1 MILPKGCSPMVNA
14 TVGEG
19 LTEVRDPDLGYGMRF
34 IAKVLK
40 DSRHDKFPDAGEDE
54 LLKLVVPAVM
64 GIACS
69 EISCEPG
76 MTRMEAEN
84 NGKPLLVREESSL
97 NIPAIAAAHV
107 IKRYVAQAPGELSLE
122 VGDLV
127 CVIEMPPQE
136 LSPRWRGKHGFQ
148 VGFFPGEC
156 VELING
162 KIPES
167 LINSVPKPVPKKR
180 GKLLTFLRSVVK
192 ARPKQRKER
201 EVEKERVFGRDLG
214 EHLLHSGRDVPQV
227 LQSCAEFI
235 EQHGVVQG
243 IYRLSGVA
251 SNVQRLR
258 QEFECEQVPEL
269 TVRDVHS
276 ASSLCK
282 MYFRELPTPLLT
294 DQLYDKFSD
303 AVGATTEEERL
314 VRMRDVIQ
322 QLPAPHYRTLVFL
335 MRHLACLAANSS
347 VTNMHSKNLAIVWA
361 PNLLRSQQSESACA
375 SGRAA
380 CTELQTQSAV
390 VEFIIDHTDV
400 LFCSTSGSDIA
411 DGAGHSS
418 LSGPQSVQASSPATE
433 LLSLEEAQARRR
445 GHSSSPVV
453 VTESSDVEVEEGPT
467 AVRGKFHTVIDFPPE
482 RPSPPSRMKESPAGC
497 WCSCFSLGKP
507 SSVAKRQLQRRP
519 REPSE
524 TDIVVLAGDSSS
536 CQPRCPRA
544 SSDAGLCASTNGEL
558 LGSTNGCGSADSLPH
573 NNSGGHKELIQVQAL
588 VSPSSAE
595 DADLSLSHTTGTSL
609 DCDPV
614 PLQCSPA
621 QAQPECP
628 DSSTS
633 VQEQVS
639 NSEEKPCPLE
649 GDLESGLQS
658 QAPCSGSESSE
669 PLSP

>member
-1 MILPKGCSPMVNA
+1 
-14 TVGEG
+14 
-19 LTEVRDPDLGYGMRF
+19 
-34 IAKVLK
+34 
-40 DSRHDKFPDAGEDE
+40 
-54 LLKLVVPAVM
+54 
-64 GIACS
+64 
-69 EISCEPG
+69 
-76 MTRMEAEN
+76 
-84 NGKPLLVREESSL
+84 
-97 NIPAIAAAHV
+97 
-107 IKRYVAQAPGELSLE
+107 
-122 VGDLV
+122 
-127 CVIEMPPQE
+127 MPPQE

-192 ARPKQRKER
+192 ARPKQPKER

-243 IYRLSGVA
+243 IYPLSGVA
-251 SNVQRLR
+251 SSVQRLH
-258 QEFECEQVPEL
+258 QEFESEQVPEL

-282 MYFRELPTPLLT
+282 MYFRELPNPLLT

-314 VRMRDVIQ
+314 VRMRDAIQ
-322 QLPAPHYRTLVFL
+322 QLPAPHYRVLEFL
-335 MRHLACLAANSS
+335 MRHLACLSANSS
-347 VTNMHSKNLAIVWA
+347 VTNMHAKNLAIVWA

-380 CTELQTQSAV
+380 CTELQMQSAV
-390 VEFIIDHTDV
+390 VEFIIDHTEV
-400 LFCSTSGSDIA
+400 LFCSTSGPDIA

-418 LSGPQSVQASSPATE
+418 LSGPKSVQASSPATE
-433 LLSLEEAQARRR
+433 LLTLEEAQARRR

-453 VTESSDVEVEEGPT
+453 VTQSRDIEVEEGPA
-467 AVRGKFHTVIDFPPE
+467 AVRGKFHTVIDFPSESDGE
-482 RPSPPSRMKESPAGC
+482 R
-497 WCSCFSLGKP
+497 
-507 SSVAKRQLQRRP
+507 
-519 REPSE
+519 
-524 TDIVVLAGDSSS
+524 
-536 CQPRCPRA
+536 
-544 SSDAGLCASTNGEL
+544 
-558 LGSTNGCGSADSLPH
+558 
-573 NNSGGHKELIQVQAL
+573 ELIQVQAL
-588 VSPSSAE
+588 ISPSSAE
-595 DADLSLSHTTGTSL
+595 DADLSPPDTTGTSL

-621 QAQPECP
+621 QAQSKCP

-633 VQEQVS
+633 VLEQVS
-639 NSEEKPCPLE
+639 ITEEKPSLLE
-649 GDLESGLQS
+649 GSLESGLQS
-658 QAPCSGSESSE
+658 QAPGSGSESS
-669 PLSP
+669 P

>member
-1 MILPKGCSPMVNA
+1 
-14 TVGEG
+14 
-19 LTEVRDPDLGYGMRF
+19 
-34 IAKVLK
+34 
-40 DSRHDKFPDAGEDE
+40 
-54 LLKLVVPAVM
+54 
-64 GIACS
+64 
-69 EISCEPG
+69 
-76 MTRMEAEN
+76 
-84 NGKPLLVREESSL
+84 
-97 NIPAIAAAHV
+97 
-107 IKRYVAQAPGELSLE
+107 
-122 VGDLV
+122 
-127 CVIEMPPQE
+127 MPPQE

-258 QEFECEQVPEL
+258 TKRRSPVGTSHPARLTWCWWPIL

-335 MRHLACLAANSS
+335 MRHLACLAAKSS
-347 VTNMHSKNLAIVWA
+347 VTNMHAKNLAIVWA

-418 LSGPQSVQASSPATE
+418 LSGPQSVRTSSPATE

-445 GHSSSPVV
+445 GHSSSPVI
-453 VTESSDVEVEEGPT
+453 VTESRDIEVEEGPT
-467 AVRGKFHTVIDFPPE
+467 
-482 RPSPPSRMKESPAGC
+482 
-497 WCSCFSLGKP
+497 
-507 SSVAKRQLQRRP
+507 
-519 REPSE
+519 
-524 TDIVVLAGDSSS
+524 
-536 CQPRCPRA
+536 
-544 SSDAGLCASTNGEL
+544 
-558 LGSTNGCGSADSLPH
+558 
-573 NNSGGHKELIQVQAL
+573 
-588 VSPSSAE
+588 
-595 DADLSLSHTTGTSL
+595 
-609 DCDPV
+609 
-614 PLQCSPA
+614 
-621 QAQPECP
+621 
-628 DSSTS
+628 
-633 VQEQVS
+633 
-639 NSEEKPCPLE
+639 
-649 GDLESGLQS
+649 
-658 QAPCSGSESSE
+658 
-669 PLSP
+669 

>member
-1 MILPKGCSPMVNA
+1 
-14 TVGEG
+14 
-19 LTEVRDPDLGYGMRF
+19 
-34 IAKVLK
+34 
-40 DSRHDKFPDAGEDE
+40 
-54 LLKLVVPAVM
+54 
-64 GIACS
+64 
-69 EISCEPG
+69 
-76 MTRMEAEN
+76 
-84 NGKPLLVREESSL
+84 
-97 NIPAIAAAHV
+97 
-107 IKRYVAQAPGELSLE
+107 
-122 VGDLV
+122 
-127 CVIEMPPQE
+127 
-136 LSPRWRGKHGFQ
+136 
-148 VGFFPGEC
+148 
-156 VELING
+156 
-162 KIPES
+162 
-167 LINSVPKPVPKKR
+167 PKKR

-258 QEFECEQVPEL
+258 QEFESEQVPEL

-322 QLPAPHYRTLVFL
+322 QLPAPHYRTLAYL

-347 VTNMHSKNLAIVWA
+347 VTNMHAKNLAIVWA

-380 CTELQTQSAV
+380 CMELQTQSAV

-453 VTESSDVEVEEGPT
+453 VTESRDIGVEEGP
-467 AVRGKFHTVIDFPPE
+467 AE
-482 RPSPPSRMKESPAGC
+482 
-497 WCSCFSLGKP
+497 SLGKP
-507 SSVAKRQLQRRP
+507 SSGAKRQPQHHP

-524 TDIVVLAGDSSS
+524 IEIVVLAGDSSS
-536 CQPRCPRA
+536 CQPSRAGA

-558 LGSTNGCGSADSLPH
+558 AGSTSGCGSADSLPH
-573 NNSGGHKELIQVQAL
+573 NNSDGQEELIQVQAL
-588 VSPSSAE
+588 ISPGCAE
-595 DADLSLSHTTGTSL
+595 DADLSLPDTAVTSL
-609 DCDPV
+609 DCDPA

-621 QAQPECP
+621 QAQPECR

-633 VQEQVS
+633 VQEQVGI
-639 NSEEKPCPLE
+639 SEEQQSLLE
-649 GDLESGLQS
+649 GGLESGLQS
-658 QAPCSGSESSE
+658 QAPCSGSDSSE
-669 PLSP
+669 PLST

>member
-1 MILPKGCSPMVNA
+1 
-14 TVGEG
+14 
-19 LTEVRDPDLGYGMRF
+19 
-34 IAKVLK
+34 
-40 DSRHDKFPDAGEDE
+40 
-54 LLKLVVPAVM
+54 
-64 GIACS
+64 
-69 EISCEPG
+69 

-335 MRHLACLAANSS
+335 MRHLACLSANSS
-347 VTNMHSKNLAIVWA
+347 VTNMHAKNLAIVWA

-400 LFCSTSGSDIA
+400 LFCSTSGPDIA

-445 GHSSSPVV
+445 GHSSSPVAV
-453 VTESSDVEVEEGPT
+453 IVSRDIEVEEGPK
-467 AVRGKFHTVIDFPPE
+467 AVRGKFHTIIDFPSE
-482 RPSPPSRMKESPAGC
+482 
-497 WCSCFSLGKP
+497 SLGKP
-507 SSVAKRQLQRRP
+507 SSVAKDQRQHHP

-524 TDIVVLAGDSSS
+524 TDVVVLAGDSSS
-536 CQPRCPRA
+536 CQPRCART
-544 SSDAGLCASTNGEL
+544 SSNAGLCASTNGEL

-573 NNSGGHKELIQVQAL
+573 NNSDGHEELIQVEAL
-588 VSPSSAE
+588 ISPGCAE
-595 DADLSLSHTTGTSL
+595 DADLSLPDTTGISL

-621 QAQPECP
+621 QAEPECS
-628 DSSTS
+628 DSSTAF
-633 VQEQVS
+633 EEKVS
-639 NSEEKPCPLE
+639 ISEEQQSLLE
-649 GDLESGLQS
+649 GGLESGLQS
-658 QAPCSGSESSE
+658 QAPDVNTDSAE
-669 PLSP
+669 PLCP

>member
-1 MILPKGCSPMVNA
+1 
-14 TVGEG
+14 
-19 LTEVRDPDLGYGMRF
+19 MRF

-54 LLKLVVPAVM
+54 LLKLSLVEEQSKVTRNGCGFKTLVYLVLISCQLVVPAVM
-64 GIACS
+64 GVACS
-69 EISCEPG
+69 EISCGPDMARVE
-76 MTRMEAEN
+76 TEN

-97 NIPAIAAAHV
+97 NIPAIGAAHV
-107 IKRYVAQAPGELSLE
+107 LKRYVAQAPDELSLE

-258 QEFECEQVPEL
+258 QEFESEQVPEL

-335 MRHLACLAANSS
+335 MRHLACLAAKNS
-347 VTNMHSKNLAIVWA
+347 VTNMHAKNLAIVWA

-380 CTELQTQSAV
+380 CMELQTQSAV
-390 VEFIIDHTDV
+390 VEFIINHTDV

-418 LSGPQSVQASSPATE
+418 LSGPQSVRASSAATE

-453 VTESSDVEVEEGPT
+453 VTESRDIGVEEGPT

-482 RPSPPSRMKESPAGC
+482 R
-497 WCSCFSLGKP
+497 
-507 SSVAKRQLQRRP
+507 
-519 REPSE
+519 
-524 TDIVVLAGDSSS
+524 
-536 CQPRCPRA
+536 
-544 SSDAGLCASTNGEL
+544 
-558 LGSTNGCGSADSLPH
+558 
-573 NNSGGHKELIQVQAL
+573 
-588 VSPSSAE
+588 
-595 DADLSLSHTTGTSL
+595 
-609 DCDPV
+609 
-614 PLQCSPA
+614 
-621 QAQPECP
+621 
-628 DSSTS
+628 
-633 VQEQVS
+633 
-639 NSEEKPCPLE
+639 
-649 GDLESGLQS
+649 
-658 QAPCSGSESSE
+658 
-669 PLSP
+669 

>member
-1 MILPKGCSPMVNA
+1 
-14 TVGEG
+14 
-19 LTEVRDPDLGYGMRF
+19 
-34 IAKVLK
+34 
-40 DSRHDKFPDAGEDE
+40 
-54 LLKLVVPAVM
+54 M

-148 VGFFPGEC
+148 VGPSFRRESATSVEVGFFPGEC
-156 VELING
+156 VELINN
-162 KIPES
+162 KIPEA
-167 LINSVPKPVPKKR
+167 LINSVPKPDELVSSFCCAVPKKR

-322 QLPAPHYRTLVFL
+322 QLPAPHYRTLAYL

-347 VTNMHSKNLAIVWA
+347 VTNMHAKNLAIVWA

-453 VTESSDVEVEEGPT
+453 VTQSSDIEVEEGPAT
-467 AVRGKFHTVIDFPPE
+467 LPGKFHTIIDFPSE
-482 RPSPPSRMKESPAGC
+482 RPSPPSRIKESPAGC

-507 SSVAKRQLQRRP
+507 SSGAKHQLQCNA
-519 REPSE
+519 REPAE
-524 TDIVVLAGDSSS
+524 TDIVVLAGDSCS
-536 CQPRCPRA
+536 CQPSRA
-544 SSDAGLCASTNGEL
+544 RACSDAGLCASTNGKL
-558 LGSTNGCGSADSLPH
+558 LGSTNGCGSDDSLPH
-573 NNSGGHKELIQVQAL
+573 NNSDGHEELIQVEAL
-588 VSPSSAE
+588 ISPGCAE
-595 DADLSLSHTTGTSL
+595 DADLSLPDTTGTSL

-621 QAQPECP
+621 QAEPECP

-639 NSEEKPCPLE
+639 ISEEKQSLLE
-649 GDLESGLQS
+649 GDLESSLQS
-658 QAPCSGSESSE
+658 QAPDINTDSSE
-669 PLSP
+669 PLCP

>member
-1 MILPKGCSPMVNA
+1 
-14 TVGEG
+14 
-19 LTEVRDPDLGYGMRF
+19 
-34 IAKVLK
+34 
-40 DSRHDKFPDAGEDE
+40 
-54 LLKLVVPAVM
+54 M
-64 GIACS
+64 GVACS
-69 EISCEPG
+69 EISCGPD

-127 CVIEMPPQE
+127 CVIDMPPQE
-136 LSPRWRGKHGFQ
+136 LSPHWRGKHGFQ

-258 QEFECEQVPEL
+258 QEFESEQVPEL

-322 QLPAPHYRTLVFL
+322 QLPAPHYRTLAYL
-335 MRHLACLAANSS
+335 MRHLACLAGHCST
-347 VTNMHSKNLAIVWA
+347 TNMHAKNLAIAWA

-380 CTELQTQSAV
+380 CTELQTQSSV

-400 LFCSTSGSDIA
+400 LFCSTSGRDLA
-411 DGAGHSS
+411 GGAGHSS
-418 LSGPQSVQASSPATE
+418 LSGPQ
-433 LLSLEEAQARRR
+433 
-445 GHSSSPVV
+445 
-453 VTESSDVEVEEGPT
+453 
-467 AVRGKFHTVIDFPPE
+467 
-482 RPSPPSRMKESPAGC
+482 PSPPSRMKESPAGC

-507 SSVAKRQLQRRP
+507 SSGAKRQPQRRP

-524 TDIVVLAGDSSS
+524 IEIVVLADELSP
-536 CQPRCPRA
+536 CPPRRAGA
-544 SSDAGLCASTNGEL
+544 SSEAGLCASTSGEL
-558 LGSTNGCGSADSLPH
+558 LGSTNGCGSHDSLPR
-573 NNSGGHKELIQVQAL
+573 NNSDGERELIQVEAL
-588 VSPSSAE
+588 ISPGSAE
-595 DADLSLSHTTGTSL
+595 DADLSLPETTVASV
-609 DCDPV
+609 DCDPA

-621 QAQPECP
+621 QAQSECP

-633 VQEQVS
+633 VQEQVGITD
-639 NSEEKPCPLE
+639 EKLCLLE
-649 GDLESGLQS
+649 GGLESGPQS
-658 QAPCSGSESSE
+658 QAPCSGSDSSE

>member
-1 MILPKGCSPMVNA
+1 
-14 TVGEG
+14 
-19 LTEVRDPDLGYGMRF
+19 
-34 IAKVLK
+34 
-40 DSRHDKFPDAGEDE
+40 
-54 LLKLVVPAVM
+54 
-64 GIACS
+64 
-69 EISCEPG
+69 
-76 MTRMEAEN
+76 
-84 NGKPLLVREESSL
+84 
-97 NIPAIAAAHV
+97 
-107 IKRYVAQAPGELSLE
+107 
-122 VGDLV
+122 
-127 CVIEMPPQE
+127 MPPEE

-192 ARPKQRKER
+192 ARPKQPKER

-251 SNVQRLR
+251 SNVRRLR
-258 QEFECEQVPEL
+258 QEFESEQVPEL

-303 AVGATTEEERL
+303 AVGATTR
-314 VRMRDVIQ
+314 RSVIQ
-322 QLPAPHYRTLVFL
+322 QLPAPHYRTLAYL
-335 MRHLACLAANSS
+335 MRHLACLSANSS
-347 VTNMHSKNLAIVWA
+347 VTNMHAKNLAIVWA

-380 CTELQTQSAV
+380 CTELQTQAAV

-400 LFCSTSGSDIA
+400 LFCSTSGPDIA

-418 LSGPQSVQASSPATE
+418 LSGPQSVRASSAATE
-433 LLSLEEAQARRR
+433 LLSLEEAQAWRR
-445 GHSSSPVV
+445 GHSSSPVI
-453 VTESSDVEVEEGPT
+453 VTESRDIEVEEGPT
-467 AVRGKFHTVIDFPPE
+467 AVRGKFHTVIDFPSE

-507 SSVAKRQLQRRP
+507 SSVAKRQPQRRH

-524 TDIVVLAGDSSS
+524 TDVVVLAAFQPIPDTFSSPLIKNHFCNSACESLTRTPVHSFVGDSSS
-536 CQPRCPRA
+536 CQPSRAGA
-544 SSDAGLCASTNGEL
+544 SSDAGLCASMNGEL

-573 NNSGGHKELIQVQAL
+573 NNSGGHEELIQVQAL
-588 VSPSSAE
+588 ISPSSAA
-595 DADLSLSHTTGTSL
+595 DADLSLPDTTGTSL

-639 NSEEKPCPLE
+639 TSEEKQSLLE
-649 GDLESGLQS
+649 EDFRIKPPVPGTVQRL
-658 QAPCSGSESSE
+658 
-669 PLSP
+669 

>member
-1 MILPKGCSPMVNA
+1 
-14 TVGEG
+14 
-19 LTEVRDPDLGYGMRF
+19 
-34 IAKVLK
+34 
-40 DSRHDKFPDAGEDE
+40 
-54 LLKLVVPAVM
+54 
-64 GIACS
+64 
-69 EISCEPG
+69 
-76 MTRMEAEN
+76 
-84 NGKPLLVREESSL
+84 
-97 NIPAIAAAHV
+97 
-107 IKRYVAQAPGELSLE
+107 
-122 VGDLV
+122 
-127 CVIEMPPQE
+127 
-136 LSPRWRGKHGFQ
+136 
-148 VGFFPGEC
+148 
-156 VELING
+156 
-162 KIPES
+162 
-167 LINSVPKPVPKKR
+167 
-180 GKLLTFLRSVVK
+180 
-192 ARPKQRKER
+192 
-201 EVEKERVFGRDLG
+201 
-214 EHLLHSGRDVPQV
+214 
-227 LQSCAEFI
+227 
-235 EQHGVVQG
+235 
-243 IYRLSGVA
+243 
-251 SNVQRLR
+251 
-258 QEFECEQVPEL
+258 
-269 TVRDVHS
+269 
-276 ASSLCK
+276 

-314 VRMRDVIQ
+314 VRMRDTIQ
-322 QLPAPHYRTLVFL
+322 QLPAPHYRTLAYL

-347 VTNMHSKNLAIVWA
+347 VTNMHAKNLAIVWA

-400 LFCSTSGSDIA
+400 LFCSTSGPDIA

-418 LSGPQSVQASSPATE
+418 LSGPQSVRASSATE

-453 VTESSDVEVEEGPT
+453 VTESSDIEVEEGPK
-467 AVRGKFHTVIDFPPE
+467 AVRGKFHTVIDFLSE
-482 RPSPPSRMKESPAGC
+482 SPPSRMKESPSGC

-507 SSVAKRQLQRRP
+507 SSVAKRQPQRRP

-573 NNSGGHKELIQVQAL
+573 NNSDGHKELIQVQAL

-595 DADLSLSHTTGTSL
+595 DADLSLSRTTGTSL

-639 NSEEKPCPLE
+639 NSEEKPCLLE

-658 QAPCSGSESSE
+658 QAPCSISESSE

>member
-1 MILPKGCSPMVNA
+1 
-14 TVGEG
+14 
-19 LTEVRDPDLGYGMRF
+19 
-34 IAKVLK
+34 
-40 DSRHDKFPDAGEDE
+40 
-54 LLKLVVPAVM
+54 M

-347 VTNMHSKNLAIVWA
+347 VTNMHAKNLAIVWA

-400 LFCSTSGSDIA
+400 LFCSTSGPDIA

-445 GHSSSPVV
+445 GHSSSPVAV
-453 VTESSDVEVEEGPT
+453 IVSRDIEVEEGPK
-467 AVRGKFHTVIDFPPE
+467 AVRGKFHTIIDFPSE
-482 RPSPPSRMKESPAGC
+482 
-497 WCSCFSLGKP
+497 SLGKP
-507 SSVAKRQLQRRP
+507 SSVAKDQRQHHP

-524 TDIVVLAGDSSS
+524 TDVVVLAGDSSS
-536 CQPRCPRA
+536 CQPRCART
-544 SSDAGLCASTNGEL
+544 SSNAGLCASTNGEL

-573 NNSGGHKELIQVQAL
+573 NNSDGHEELIQVEAL
-588 VSPSSAE
+588 ISPGCAE
-595 DADLSLSHTTGTSL
+595 DADLSLPDTTGISL

-621 QAQPECP
+621 QAEPECS
-628 DSSTS
+628 DSSTAF
-633 VQEQVS
+633 EEKVS
-639 NSEEKPCPLE
+639 ISEEQQSLLE
-649 GDLESGLQS
+649 GGLESGLQS
-658 QAPCSGSESSE
+658 QAPDVNTDSAE
-669 PLSP
+669 PLCP

>member
-1 MILPKGCSPMVNA
+1 MTQGHKHACFGC
-14 TVGEG
+14 
-19 LTEVRDPDLGYGMRF
+19 
-34 IAKVLK
+34 
-40 DSRHDKFPDAGEDE
+40 
-54 LLKLVVPAVM
+54 LVVPAVM
-64 GIACS
+64 GVACS
-69 EISCEPG
+69 EISCGPD
-76 MTRMEAEN
+76 MARMEAEN

-192 ARPKQRKER
+192 ARPKQRKEQ

-214 EHLLHSGRDVPQV
+214 EHLLHSGRDVTAGTCSLVPQV

-258 QEFECEQVPEL
+258 QEFESEQVPEL

-303 AVGATTEEERL
+303 AIGATTEEERL

-335 MRHLACLAANSS
+335 MRHLACLAAKSS
-347 VTNMHSKNLAIVWA
+347 VTNMHAKNLAIVWA

-418 LSGPQSVQASSPATE
+418 LSGPQSVRASSAATE

-453 VTESSDVEVEEGPT
+453 VTQSRDMEVEEGPT
-467 AVRGKFHTVIDFPPE
+467 AVRGKFHTIIDFPSE
-482 RPSPPSRMKESPAGC
+482 RPSPLGRMKESPAGC

-507 SSVAKRQLQRRP
+507 SSVAKDQRQHHP

-524 TDIVVLAGDSSS
+524 TDIVVLAGDLSS
-536 CQPRCPRA
+536 CQPRCARA
-544 SSDAGLCASTNGEL
+544 SSNAGLCASMNGEL
-558 LGSTNGCGSADSLPH
+558 LGSTNGCGSDDSLPH
-573 NNSGGHKELIQVQAL
+573 NNSDGEKELIQVEAL
-588 VSPSSAE
+588 ISPDSAA
-595 DADLSLSHTTGTSL
+595 DADLSLPDTTGTSL
-609 DCDPV
+609 DCDPA

-628 DSSTS
+628 NSSTS

-639 NSEEKPCPLE
+639 SSEEKPCLLE

-658 QAPCSGSESSE
+658 QALCSGSDSSE
-669 PLSP
+669 PLSL

>member
-1 MILPKGCSPMVNA
+1 
-14 TVGEG
+14 
-19 LTEVRDPDLGYGMRF
+19 
-34 IAKVLK
+34 
-40 DSRHDKFPDAGEDE
+40 
-54 LLKLVVPAVM
+54 M

-347 VTNMHSKNLAIVWA
+347 VTNMHAKNLAIVWA

-411 DGAGHSS
+411 DGAGHNS
-418 LSGPQSVQASSPATE
+418 LSGPQSVRTSYPATE

-445 GHSSSPVV
+445 GHSSSPVAA
-453 VTESSDVEVEEGPT
+453 TESSDIEVEEGPT

-482 RPSPPSRMKESPAGC
+482 RPSPPSKIKESPAGC

-507 SSVAKRQLQRRP
+507 SSGAKRQPQHHP

-524 TDIVVLAGDSSS
+524 IEIVVLAGKGANPAFNALLFSNIEFLLSVGLYLLPAFQPIPNTFSSPLIKNPFYELS
-536 CQPRCPRA
+536 PCPPRRA
-544 SSDAGLCASTNGEL
+544 GESSEAGLCASTHGEL
-558 LGSTNGCGSADSLPH
+558 LGSTNGCGSRDSLARS
-573 NNSGGHKELIQVQAL
+573 NSDGERELIQVEAL
-588 VSPSSAE
+588 ISPGCAE
-595 DADLSLSHTTGTSL
+595 DADLCPPGTAVTSL
-609 DCDPV
+609 DCDPA

-621 QAQPECP
+621 QVQSECP
-628 DSSTS
+628 DSNTS

-639 NSEEKPCPLE
+639 ISEEEQQSLLE
-649 GDLESGLQS
+649 GGVQSGLQS
-658 QAPCSGSESSE
+658 QAPCSISESSE
-669 PLSP
+669 PLST

>member
-1 MILPKGCSPMVNA
+1 
-14 TVGEG
+14 
-19 LTEVRDPDLGYGMRF
+19 
-34 IAKVLK
+34 
-40 DSRHDKFPDAGEDE
+40 
-54 LLKLVVPAVM
+54 
-64 GIACS
+64 
-69 EISCEPG
+69 
-76 MTRMEAEN
+76 
-84 NGKPLLVREESSL
+84 
-97 NIPAIAAAHV
+97 
-107 IKRYVAQAPGELSLE
+107 
-122 VGDLV
+122 
-127 CVIEMPPQE
+127 MPPQE

-192 ARPKQRKER
+192 ARPKQQKER

-243 IYRLSGVA
+243 IYRLSGVV

-258 QEFECEQVPEL
+258 QEFESEQVPEL

-322 QLPAPHYRTLVFL
+322 QLPAPHYRTLAYL
-335 MRHLACLAANSS
+335 MRHLACLAGHCST
-347 VTNMHSKNLAIVWA
+347 TNMHAKNLAIVWA

-400 LFCSTSGSDIA
+400 LFCSTSGPDMA
-411 DGAGHSS
+411 GGAGHSS

-453 VTESSDVEVEEGPT
+453 VTESRDIEVEEGPA
-467 AVRGKFHTVIDFPPE
+467 AVRGKFHTVIDFPSE
-482 RPSPPSRMKESPAGC
+482 RPSPPTKIKESPAGC

-507 SSVAKRQLQRRP
+507 SSGAKRQPQRRP

-524 TDIVVLAGDSSS
+524 IEIVVLADELSP
-536 CQPRCPRA
+536 CPPRRAGA
-544 SSDAGLCASTNGEL
+544 SSEAGLCASTNGEL
-558 LGSTNGCGSADSLPH
+558 LGSTNGCGSHDNLPC
-573 NNSGGHKELIQVQAL
+573 NNSDGERGLIQVQAL
-588 VSPSSAE
+588 ISPSSAE
-595 DADLSLSHTTGTSL
+595 DADLSPPGTTVTSL
-609 DCDPV
+609 DCDPA

-621 QAQPECP
+621 QAQSECP

-633 VQEQVS
+633 VQEQVGLTD
-639 NSEEKPCPLE
+639 EKPCLLE
-649 GDLESGLQS
+649 GGLESGPQS
-658 QAPCSGSESSE
+658 QAPCSGSDSSE